1 MKYIIVGAGPAGL
14 SLAYIL
20 SKHNYDIVLIE
31 KDIKLGGSWNS
42 DWIEGKYF
50 SENSPRVLFFSGYT
64 KKLLNDIGIN
74 NKDLG
79 NIYGN
84 SGFEE
89 KLKVFKFFY
98 NYFSFQDYLIF
109 LISLIKFNFFIN
121 INKNLQYWL
130 DNSNLT
136 SKAKNAIRIFS
147 ITICDIPKKT
157 NINDFFSIFKIN
169 PFLQLQQFRE
179 PNKWHML
186 IEKKLIKNKVK
197 IFKNCM
203 VTKILTKNKKPIGV
217 SYINLVN
224 NYINEIKGKKIII
237 AAQSTGLFNI
247 LKNSS
252 DIIKNNWIN
261 YNYIKDW
268 GKNTYYSSFGFQL
281 HFDKIIKFPNQW
293 GWSAKSEWTIIIL
306 PVSNWLKI
314 ISKDKNVKTVW
325 SCCIIDFNTKSKR
338 LNKTANECTK
348 DEVIDECL
356 YQLYKLNK
364 NIGKP
369 YKVTFS
375 RNLKKINNKWHS
387 KNTGFTRAN
396 KNFIPIK
403 GKLNNLYTV
412 GSFSNV
418 KINSISFFET
428 AVRASCKYLEM
439 YEKNII
445 DIHNYKNKNYYII
458 SIGLISLI
466 LLIIYNIYTYK

>member
-50 SENSPRVLFFSGYT
+50 SENAPRVLFFSGYT

-89 KLKVFKFFY
+89 KLKFFKFFY

-109 LISLIKFNFFIN
+109 FISLIKFNFFIN

-136 SKAKNAIRIFS
+136 NNAKEAIRIFC
-147 ITICDIPKKT
+147 IVLGDVPKKT
-157 NINDFFSIFKIN
+157 NINDFFSIIKTN
-169 PFLQLQQFRE
+169 PFATLKQFKE

-197 IFKNCM
+197 IYKNCM
-203 VTKILTKNKKPIGV
+203 VTEILTKNKKPIGI
-217 SYINLVN
+217 SYINLKN
-224 NYINEIKGKKIII
+224 NYVDEIKGDKIII

-261 YNYIKDW
+261 YNYIKEW
-268 GKNTYYSSFGFQL
+268 AKKTYLNSFGFQL
-281 HFDKIIKFPNQW
+281 HFDKKIKFPNEW
-293 GWSAKSEWTIIIL
+293 GWSSKSEWTIIIL

-314 ISKDKNVKTVW
+314 ISKDKNIKTVW

-387 KNTGFTRAN
+387 NNNGFTRGDYI
-396 KNFIPIK
+396 FLSIK
-403 GKLNNLYTV
+403 GKINNLYTV

-418 KINSISFFET
+418 KINSVTYFEC

>member
-50 SENSPRVLFFSGYT
+50 SENAPRVLKYSDYT

-84 SGFEE
+84 SGFDE
-89 KLKVFKFFY
+89 KLKFFKFFY

-109 LISLIKFNFFIN
+109 FISLIKFNFFIN

-136 SKAKNAIRIFS
+136 NNAKNAIRIFC
-147 ITICDIPKKT
+147 IVLGDVPKKT
-157 NINDFFSIFKIN
+157 NINDFFSIIKTN
-169 PFLQLQQFRE
+169 PFATLKQFKE

-186 IEKKLIKNKVK
+186 IEKKLMQKKVK
-197 IFKNCM
+197 IYKNCM

-217 SYINLVN
+217 SYINLKN
-224 NYINEIKGKKIII
+224 NYVYEVKGDKIII

-261 YNYIKDW
+261 YNYIKEW
-268 GKNTYYSSFGFQL
+268 AKKTYLNSFGFQL
-281 HFDKIIKFPNQW
+281 HFDKKINFPNEW
-293 GWSAKSEWTIIIL
+293 GWSSKSEWTIIIL

-369 YKVTFS
+369 YKVTYS

-387 KNTGFTRAN
+387 NNNGFTRGDYI
-396 KNFIPIK
+396 FLSIK
-403 GKLNNLYTV
+403 GKINNLYTV

-418 KINSISFFET
+418 KINSVTYFES

>member
-50 SENSPRVLFFSGYT
+50 SENAPRVLFFSGYT

-89 KLKVFKFFY
+89 KLKFFKFFY

-109 LISLIKFNFFIN
+109 FISLIKFNFFIN

-136 SKAKNAIRIFS
+136 RNAKEAIRIFC
-147 ITICDIPKKT
+147 IVLGDVPKKT
-157 NINDFFSIFKIN
+157 NINDFFSIIKTN
-169 PFLQLQQFRE
+169 PFATLKQFKE

-197 IFKNCM
+197 IYKNCM
-203 VTKILTKNKKPIGV
+203 VTEILTKNKKPIGI
-217 SYINLVN
+217 SYINLKN
-224 NYINEIKGKKIII
+224 NYVDEIKGDKIII

-261 YNYIKDW
+261 YNYIKEW
-268 GKNTYYSSFGFQL
+268 AKKTYLNSFGFQL
-281 HFDKIIKFPNQW
+281 HFDKKIKFPNEW
-293 GWSAKSEWTIIIL
+293 GWSSKSEWTIIIL

-314 ISKDKNVKTVW
+314 ISKDKNIKTVW
-325 SCCIIDFNTKSKR
+325 SCCIIDFNTKKS
-338 LNKTANECTK
+338 
-348 DEVIDECL
+348 
-356 YQLYKLNK
+356 K
-364 NIGKP
+364 NI
-369 YKVTFS
+369 
-375 RNLKKINNKWHS
+375 
-387 KNTGFTRAN
+387 
-396 KNFIPIK
+396 
-403 GKLNNLYTV
+403 
-412 GSFSNV
+412 
-418 KINSISFFET
+418 
-428 AVRASCKYLEM
+428 
-439 YEKNII
+439 
-445 DIHNYKNKNYYII
+445 
-458 SIGLISLI
+458 
-466 LLIIYNIYTYK
+466 